1 MRHWHE
7 EDMSKVH
14 KGAHDTEEE
23 KIFEIVPED
32 RTAVDNILRIN
43 HGNQMRL
50 GLMADAKAN
59 IMITVS
65 SIVFSVTIANLDN
78 ELMKWPLLTFA
89 CGCFF
94 TLLFAIFAIIPKTD
108 YPKVK
113 GSEDIDRNSHWFI
126 PLFFGHFAHLPIEE
140 YKQDYAETLMT
151 DDKIYD
157 ALAGD
162 IYGQGKVLALS
173 KYKYLKWSYNSF
185 LYGMSLAII
194 VFLLQGPFG
203 DFLLDI
209 FNELW
214 DIIVGE
220 MIFTLDGFKELLCQ
234 ASTQCRN
241 YSH

>member
-1 MRHWHE
+1 
-7 EDMSKVH
+7 MSHVTPFSEGNGKR
-14 KGAHDTEEE
+14 EQNPFE
-23 KIFEIVPED
+23 KVPED

-78 ELMKWPLLTFA
+78 DLMKWPLLTFA

-94 TLLFAIFAIIPKTD
+94 TLLFAIFAIIPKTA
-108 YPKVK
+108 YPKDAL
-113 GSEDIDRNSHWFI
+113 GDIDRKSPFFN

-140 YKQDYAETLMT
+140 YKEDYAEKLMN
-151 DDKIYD
+151 DDSIYD

-185 LYGMSLAII
+185 LGGMSVAII
-194 VFLLQGPFG
+194 VFLMQGPLG
-203 DFLLDI
+203 DFLIDI
-209 FNELW
+209 FDGIW

-220 MIFTLDGFKELLCQ
+220 MMFTLDGFKELLCQ
-234 ASTQCRN
+234 ASTRCRN
-241 YSH
+241 GG

>member
-1 MRHWHE
+1 
-7 EDMSKVH
+7 MSK
-14 KGAHDTEEE
+14 EEE
-23 KIFEIVPED
+23 IFSKVPED

-78 ELMKWPLLTFA
+78 ALMRWPLLTFA

-94 TLLFAIFAIIPKTD
+94 TLLFAIFAIIPKTG

-113 GSEDIDRNSHWFI
+113 GSDEIDRNSPWFN
-126 PLFFGHFAHLPIEE
+126 PLFFGHFSHIPIEE
-140 YKQDYAETLMT
+140 YKEDYAQTLMT
-151 DDKIYD
+151 DDKVYD

-185 LYGMSLAII
+185 LIGMSVAII
-194 VFLLQGPFG
+194 VFILQGPVG
-203 DFLLDI
+203 DVVIDGIQFI
-209 FNELW
+209 WNEL
-214 DIIVGE
+214 
-220 MIFTLDGFKELLCQ
+220 KEFICNKTP
-234 ASTQCRN
+234 SSRICEI
-241 YSH
+241 

>member
-7 EDMSKVH
+7 VDMSKVH
-14 KGAHDTEEE
+14 KGSHETED
-23 KIFEIVPED
+23 KIFEKVPED

-78 ELMKWPLLTFA
+78 EVMKWPLLTFA

-94 TLLFAIFAIIPKTD
+94 TLLFAIFAIIPKTN

-113 GSEDIDRNSHWFI
+113 GSEEIDRDSPWFN

-140 YKQDYAETLMT
+140 YKEDYAQTLMT
-151 DDKIYD
+151 DDKVYD

-185 LYGMSLAII
+185 LIGLSIAFI
-194 VFLLQGPFG
+194 VFILQGPVG
-203 DFLLDI
+203 DVVI
-209 FNELW
+209 
-214 DIIVGE
+214 
-220 MIFTLDGFKELLCQ
+220 DGIQFIWNGLKEFICNKTP
-234 ASTQCRN
+234 SSRICEI
-241 YSH
+241 

>member
-7 EDMSKVH
+7 IDMSKVH
-14 KGAHDTEEE
+14 KGSHETED
-23 KIFEIVPED
+23 KIFEKVPED

-78 ELMKWPLLTFA
+78 EVMKWPLLTFA

-94 TLLFAIFAIIPKTD
+94 TLLFAIFAIIPKTN

-113 GSEDIDRNSHWFI
+113 GSEEIDRDSPWFN

-140 YKQDYAETLMT
+140 YKEDYAQTLMT
-151 DDKIYD
+151 DDKVYD

-185 LYGMSLAII
+185 LIGMSVAII
-194 VFLLQGPFG
+194 VFILQGPVG
-203 DFLLDI
+203 DVVI
-209 FNELW
+209 
-214 DIIVGE
+214 
-220 MIFTLDGFKELLCQ
+220 DGIQFILNGLKEFICNKTP
-234 ASTQCRN
+234 SSRICEI
-241 YSH
+241 

>member
-7 EDMSKVH
+7 VDMSKVH
-14 KGAHDTEEE
+14 KGSHETED
-23 KIFEIVPED
+23 KIFEKVPED

-78 ELMKWPLLTFA
+78 EVMKWPLLTFA

-94 TLLFAIFAIIPKTD
+94 TLLFAIFAIIPKTN

-113 GSEDIDRNSHWFI
+113 GSEEIDRDSPWFN

-140 YKQDYAETLMT
+140 YKEDYAQTLMT
-151 DDKIYD
+151 DDKVYD

-185 LYGMSLAII
+185 LIGMSVAII
-194 VFLLQGPFG
+194 VFILQGPVG
-203 DFLLDI
+203 DIVIDGIQFI
-209 FNELW
+209 WNEL
-214 DIIVGE
+214 
-220 MIFTLDGFKELLCQ
+220 KEFICNKTP
-234 ASTQCRN
+234 SSRICEI
-241 YSH
+241 